1 MGFPAESLAKPKDK
15 TDAAAVGLSQTNTI
29 YHHYCENK
37 QTKGVNSVRTG
48 VVFVLTAVLVCP
60 PAWAADYEVP
70 VSGTLAKAIAAA
82 NANTDGDTYEIEIA
96 GSSAD
101 SGTVRKSASITGD
114 STARLSGSLTFTGTG
129 VKSALDN
136 LSFTAGSGTAVT
148 NGTLG
153 FGEAQDLTV
162 NNVSFSQRTGGYY
175 GGAFAN
181 LGNTEINGSSFT
193 GNRGNLGGAVYT
205 TSKTLT
211 VNNTSFSDNSASD
224 NGGAVNNWGTLS
236 ISGSSFER
244 NRSGGSYGGA
254 VYTKGKTTITD
265 TVFSAN
271 TAAEGGAVYA
281 YDGKADL
288 TVADSRF
295 IGNYTSVNQQG
306 TSNYGG
312 AIYGNGKINVSQ
324 TLFEG
329 NHATEAGAVK
339 IGRTGSESVFTG
351 SEFKE
356 NYAEIRDGG
365 AIVHSGGK
373 LTVGQTSFTGNKSL
387 AGSGGAILTESTLNI
402 TGNSRFL
409 GNTAARGG
417 GAIQAIYGANVTVD
431 GASFDNNGTQS
442 GNGGAVNAS
451 SVTPLSVSNASF
463 VQNYTGKGH
472 GGAIYASGTT
482 FIDNASFS
490 RNRTDNGY
498 GGALYASG
506 ETVLQNVVFD
516 GNTAIYGGAV
526 ISSDNLT
533 IGGNSSF
540 TGNKAE
546 AGGALFAE
554 GKLTLDTSEGDIL
567 FSGNTA
573 TNINEGGADVYLN
586 NKETA
591 VVIEGDANTLSMDG
605 GFAGVG
611 SIDKNG
617 ANTLI
622 FDQNAD
628 NRLFVG
634 DFTQTAG
641 TTLVYADNFFGGKNT
656 VAEGSVLHF
665 ADNAAVNNLRLQTG
679 GRLDLRRTGP
689 FAANTVTITDLI
701 SDGSAV
707 VVLQTD
713 GTDADLLKIT
723 GSADGMIT
731 LDVRAAGSNPT
742 KKEIEVVN
750 TEEASGNAE
759 FKLAGGKVDIG
770 AHEYGLT
777 HGEDAN
783 WYLETEGEL
792 TKTAKSVETMPALHL
807 SIVNA
812 GMNELRKRLG
822 DLRSGNPDAPA
833 GVWVRGYGKRLRVHE
848 RTGARLNMLGMEG
861 GIDAAA
867 ELFGGRTYLGVMG
880 GYLSAND
887 IRVFQ
892 SGAPDA
898 KGHTKTPVAGLYATW
913 LPHNSPWFVD
923 LTARHFW
930 VHTDLDNLSG
940 GNRTNGYDIKR
951 GFWAFTAETGRLFD
965 FDAPRVLN
973 AGSSLITFEPKIEL
987 RYVHGEAKDFTT
999 DNGEIGSID
1008 STSSLVSRFNLQTSY
1023 LPEGRTSNWK
1033 LFLELGLY
1041 NEWIGRTKVKFADTR
1056 LTTSDLSG
1064 LGFEASLGFNAA
1076 VAEDA
1081 YCYGAVTLEAGEA
1094 YTSYQLNAGLRVS
1107 F

>member
-48 VVFVLTAVLVCP
+48 VVFVLTAVLGCP

-153 FGEAQDLTV
+153 LGEAQDLTV

-181 LGNTEINGSSFT
+181 LGNTAISGSSFT
-193 GNRGNLGGAVYT
+193 GNRGNVGGAVYT

-211 VNNTSFSDNSASD
+211 VDNTSFSDNSASD
-224 NGGAVNNWGTLS
+224 NGGAVNNWGTLN

-244 NRSGGSYGGA
+244 NRSSGSYGGA

-288 TVADSRF
+288 TVVNSRF
-295 IGNYTSVNQQG
+295 VGNYTSVNQQG

-329 NHATEAGAVK
+329 NHATDAGAVK
-339 IGRTGSESVFTG
+339 IGRNSSESVFSG
-351 SEFKE
+351 SEFKD
-356 NYAEIRDGG
+356 NYAEVRDGG
-365 AIVHSGGK
+365 AISHSGGK
-373 LTVGQTSFTGNKSL
+373 LTVGQTSFTGNKAK
-387 AGSGGAILTESTLNI
+387 AGSGGAIFTESSLNI
-402 TGNSRFL
+402 TGNSRFSE
-409 GNTAARGG
+409 NTAALGG
-417 GAIQAIYGANVTVD
+417 GAIRAIYGANITVD

-442 GNGGAVNAS
+442 GNGGAVDAS

-506 ETVLQNVVFD
+506 ETVLKNVVFD
-516 GNTAIYGGAV
+516 GNTATYGGAV
-526 ISSDNLT
+526 ISFDSLA
-533 IGGNSSF
+533 IGGNFSF

-554 GKLTLDTSEGDIL
+554 GKLTLDTSEGNIL

-573 TNINEGGADVYLN
+573 ADTDEGGADVYLN
-586 NKETA
+586 SKETA

-641 TTLVYADNFFGGKNT
+641 TTLVYADNFFGGINT

-665 ADNAAVNNLRLQTG
+665 AGNAAVNNLRLQTG
-679 GRLDLRRTGP
+679 GRLDLRRPGP

-707 VVLQTD
+707 VVLQTN

-731 LDVRAAGSNPT
+731 IDVRAAGSNPT

-750 TEEASGNAE
+750 AEEASGNAE

-951 GFWAFTAETGRLFD
+951 GFWTFTAETGRLFD

-1023 LPEGRTSNWK
+1023 LPEGQTSNWK

-1076 VAEDA
+1076 VAENA

>member
-48 VVFVLTAVLVCP
+48 VVFVLTAVLGCP

-224 NGGAVNNWGTLS
+224 NGGAVNNWGTLNV
-236 ISGSSFER
+236 SGSSFDN
-244 NRSGGSYGGA
+244 NRANGSYGGA

-351 SEFKE
+351 SEFKD

-402 TGNSRFL
+402 TGNSRFS
-409 GNTAARGG
+409 GNTAARSG

-516 GNTAIYGGAV
+516 GNTATYGGAV

-540 TGNKAE
+540 IGNKAE

-554 GKLTLDTSEGDIL
+554 GKLTLDTSEGNIL

-665 ADNAAVNNLRLQTG
+665 AGNAAVNNLRLQTG
-679 GRLDLRRTGP
+679 GRLDLRRP
-689 FAANTVTITDLI
+689 
-701 SDGSAV
+701 
-707 VVLQTD
+707 
-713 GTDADLLKIT
+713 
-723 GSADGMIT
+723 
-731 LDVRAAGSNPT
+731 AGS
-742 KKEIEVVN
+742 
-750 TEEASGNAE
+750 
-759 FKLAGGKVDIG
+759 
-770 AHEYGLT
+770 
-777 HGEDAN
+777 
-783 WYLETEGEL
+783 
-792 TKTAKSVETMPALHL
+792 
-807 SIVNA
+807 
-812 GMNELRKRLG
+812 
-822 DLRSGNPDAPA
+822 APA
-833 GVWVRGYGKRLRVHE
+833 GTFCRQHCNDNRP
-848 RTGARLNMLGMEG
+848 
-861 GIDAAA
+861 D
-867 ELFGGRTYLGVMG
+867 FGRFRRRRPADGRH
-880 GYLSAND
+880 
-887 IRVFQ
+887 R
-892 SGAPDA
+892 
-898 KGHTKTPVAGLYATW
+898 
-913 LPHNSPWFVD
+913 
-923 LTARHFW
+923 R
-930 VHTDLDNLSG
+930 
-940 GNRTNGYDIKR
+940 
-951 GFWAFTAETGRLFD
+951 
-965 FDAPRVLN
+965 
-973 AGSSLITFEPKIEL
+973 
-987 RYVHGEAKDFTT
+987 
-999 DNGEIGSID
+999 
-1008 STSSLVSRFNLQTSY
+1008 
-1023 LPEGRTSNWK
+1023 
-1033 LFLELGLY
+1033 
-1041 NEWIGRTKVKFADTR
+1041 
-1056 LTTSDLSG
+1056 
-1064 LGFEASLGFNAA
+1064 
-1076 VAEDA
+1076 
-1081 YCYGAVTLEAGEA
+1081 
-1094 YTSYQLNAGLRVS
+1094 
-1107 F
+1107 